1 MKKARIAI
9 RGTLLC
15 FWYNRLLEQ
24 RWEQYSSA
32 PWSPIRTATQYTF
45 MVIGGLLVLG
55 SVRAAGPRRL
65 LKIPG
70 FLFRTLQI
78 FVFSYFR
85 PRLEAGDTHGS
96 ARWANRQELW
106 KLRAHGS
113 ARWANRQEL
122 WKLRAHGS
130 QIVLGRVSPRV
141 FGSLALRWV
150 LAVPVVEHFNHLI
163 LVAPPDAGKTTRF
176 IIPSILRECL
186 MPRRHRRS
194 L

>member
-113 ARWANRQEL
+113 
-122 WKLRAHGS
+122 